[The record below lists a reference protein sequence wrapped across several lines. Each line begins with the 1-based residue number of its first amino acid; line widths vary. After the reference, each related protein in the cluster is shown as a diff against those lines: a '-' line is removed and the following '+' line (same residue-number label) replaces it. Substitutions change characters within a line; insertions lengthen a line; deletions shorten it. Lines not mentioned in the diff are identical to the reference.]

1 MLSKLD
7 IQNYAI
13 IQQVSLEFDK
23 GLNIITGETGAGKS
37 ILIGALGLCL
47 GDRADTKVLYN
58 EKSKCIVEASF
69 DLSAYQL
76 EKLFEDL
83 DLDYEELTIIRRE
96 ISPNGKSR
104 AFVNDTPVTLE
115 TLRQITENLVN
126 LTSQNETQQL
136 NRESYQLAV
145 LDATAGHETLL
156 EDYRQRYRKFKQLE
170 KRLKTL
176 EENQAKL
183 DQDYDYNQFQLQEIE
198 DAQLEGEILEDL
210 EKELTTLSHAES
222 IKTQLQNLLQL
233 IDESDNSILSML
245 NEAFY
250 QLKDIQKYSKDIA
263 KLSERIDSSI
273 IELEDLKSEAED
285 IASNT
290 EYDEERINELSAR
303 VNEANRLLKKHQLLS
318 IEELMNLR
326 DELQILCSSK
336 EQNIEEIEALQ
347 KELQQLEEGL
357 EKAAMALRTSR
368 QKASA
373 QVVEEIQQT
382 LRQIGMPEAVFEVQ
396 LSERKDFTLTGKDQV
411 QFLFNANKGFT
422 KQALNKIASGG
433 ELSRVLLSIQ
443 ALLAQKTSLP
453 TLIFDEI
460 DTGIS
465 GETAAKVAEV
475 FRKISKNH
483 QLIAITHLPQIAA
496 KAEQHF
502 FIYKNDERE
511 KTETKIATLNDEQHV
526 KAIARMLSG
535 ETISEESMNNA
546 RSLIKV

>member
-13 IQQVSLEFDK
+13 IQQVSLEFDN

-47 GDRADTKVLYN
+47 GDRADTKILYN
-58 EKSKCIVEASF
+58 EESKCIVEASF

-156 EDYRQRYRKFKQLE
+156 EDYKQRYRKFKQLE

-250 QLKDIQKYSKDIA
+250 QLKDIQKYSEDIA

-318 IEELMNLR
+318 IEELMILR

-336 EQNIEEIEALQ
+336 EQNTEEIEARQ
-347 KELQQLEEGL
+347 KELQQQEEGL

-373 QVVEEIQQT
+373 QVVEEIQHT

>member
-58 EKSKCIVEASF
+58 EESKCIVEASF

-156 EDYRQRYRKFKQLE
+156 EDYKQRYRKFKQLE

-222 IKTQLQNLLQL
+222 IKTELQNLLQL

-250 QLKDIQKYSKDIA
+250 QLKDIQKYSEDIA

-318 IEELMNLR
+318 IEELMILR
-326 DELQILCSSK
+326 DKLQILCSSK
-336 EQNIEEIEALQ
+336 EQNTEEIEALQ

>member
-1 MLSKLD
+1 MLRKLD

-13 IQQVSLEFDK
+13 IQAVRLEFDK

-58 EKSKCIVEASF
+58 DDSKCIVEASF
-69 DLSAYQL
+69 DLSSYKL
-76 EKLFEDL
+76 ERLFEEL
-83 DLDYEELTIIRRE
+83 DLDYEAITIIRRE

-115 TLRQITENLVN
+115 TLRHITENLVN

-136 NRESYQLAV
+136 NKEAYQLAV
-145 LDATAGHETLL
+145 VDATAGHETLL
-156 EDYRQRYRKFKQLE
+156 NDYKERYREFKQVE
-170 KRLKTL
+170 KQLKNL

-198 DAQLEGEILEDL
+198 AAQLEGENLEDL
-210 EKELTTLSHAES
+210 ENELSTLSHAES
-222 IKTQLQNLLQL
+222 IKSQLQNLLHL
-233 IDESDNSILSML
+233 IDEGETSILSLL

-250 QLKDIQKYSKDIA
+250 QLKDIQKFSENIA

-273 IELEDLKSEAED
+273 IELEDIKNEAED

-290 EYDEERINELSAR
+290 EYDEERINELSER
-303 VNEANRLLKKHQLLS
+303 VNEANRLLKKHQLHS
-318 IEELMNLR
+318 IDELMNLR
-326 DELQILCSSK
+326 NELQILCSSK
-336 EQNIEEIEALQ
+336 QQNTEEISALQ
-347 KELQQLEEGL
+347 KAHIELKKKL
-357 EKAAMALRTSR
+357 EKAALALRSSR
-368 QKASA
+368 QKASI
-373 QVVEEIQQT
+373 QVVEDIQNT
-382 LRQIGMPEAVFEVQ
+382 LHQVGMPEAVFEVNWT
-396 LSERKDFTLTGKDQV
+396 EKNDFTSSGKDQV

-422 KQALNKIASGG
+422 KQALNRIASGG

-475 FRKISKNH
+475 FRKISKKH

-511 KTETKIATLNDEQHV
+511 KTETKIATLNAEQHV

-535 ETISEESMNNA
+535 QTISEESMNNA

>member
-1 MLSKLD
+1 MLRKLD

-13 IQQVSLEFDK
+13 IQAVRLEFDK

-58 EKSKCIVEASF
+58 DDSKCIVEASF
-69 DLSAYQL
+69 DLSSYKL
-76 EKLFEDL
+76 ERLFEEL
-83 DLDYEELTIIRRE
+83 DLDYEAITIIRRE

-136 NRESYQLAV
+136 NKEAYQLAV
-145 LDATAGHETLL
+145 VDATAGHETLL
-156 EDYRQRYRKFKQLE
+156 NDYKGRYREFKQVE
-170 KRLKTL
+170 KQLKNL

-198 DAQLEGEILEDL
+198 AAQLEGENLEDL
-210 EKELTTLSHAES
+210 ENELSTLSHAES
-222 IKTQLQNLLQL
+222 IKSQLQNLLHL
-233 IDESDNSILSML
+233 IDEGETSILSLL

-250 QLKDIQKYSKDIA
+250 QLKDIQKFSENIA

-273 IELEDLKSEAED
+273 IELEDLKNEAED

-290 EYDEERINELSAR
+290 EYDEERINELSER
-303 VNEANRLLKKHQLLS
+303 VNEANRLLKKHQLHS
-318 IEELMNLR
+318 IDELMNLR
-326 DELQILCSSK
+326 NELQILCSSK
-336 EQNIEEIEALQ
+336 QQNTEEISALQ
-347 KELQQLEEGL
+347 KAHIELKKKL
-357 EKAAMALRTSR
+357 EKAALALRSSR
-368 QKASA
+368 QKASI
-373 QVVEEIQQT
+373 QVVEDIQNT
-382 LRQIGMPEAVFEVQ
+382 LHQVGMPEAVFEVNWT
-396 LSERKDFTLTGKDQV
+396 EKNEFTSSGKDQV

-475 FRKISKNH
+475 FRKISKKH

-511 KTETKIATLNDEQHV
+511 KTETKIATLDAEQHV

-535 ETISEESMNNA
+535 QTISEESMNNA

>member
-47 GDRADTKVLYN
+47 GDRADTKVLYSDD
-58 EKSKCIVEASF
+58 SKCIVEASF

-76 EKLFEDL
+76 EKLFEEL
-83 DLDYEELTIIRRE
+83 DLDYEQLTIIRRE
-96 ISPNGKSR
+96 ISPSGKSR

-136 NRESYQLAV
+136 NKESYQLAV
-145 LDATAGHETLL
+145 LDATAGHDTLL
-156 EDYRQRYRKFKQLE
+156 DDYKRRYRKYKQVEKQL
-170 KRLKTL
+170 KKL
-176 EENQAKL
+176 EENQSKL
-183 DQDYDYNQFQLQEIE
+183 DQDFDYNQFQLQEIE
-198 DAQLEGEILEDL
+198 DAQLEGENLENL
-210 EKELTTLSHAES
+210 EKELSTLSHAES

-233 IDESDNSILSML
+233 IDESDNSILSLL

-250 QLKDIQKYSKDIA
+250 QLKDIQKYSEDIA

-290 EYDEERINELSAR
+290 EYDEERINELSTR

-336 EQNIEEIEALQ
+336 QQNTEEIEALK
-347 KELQQLEEGL
+347 KEYKLLYDSL
-357 EKAAMALRTSR
+357 EKAALALRSSR
-368 QKASA
+368 QKASK
-373 QVVEEIQQT
+373 QVVEEIQNT
-382 LRQIGMPEAVFEVQ
+382 LRKIGMPEAVFEVV
-396 LSERKDFTLTGKDQV
+396 LTDRNDFSLNGKDQV

-475 FRKISKNH
+475 FRKISKKH

-511 KTETKIATLNDEQHV
+511 KTETKIATLSAEQHV

-546 RSLIKV
+546 RSLINV

>member
-1 MLSKLD
+1 MLRKLD

-13 IQQVSLEFDK
+13 IQAVRLEFDK

-58 EKSKCIVEASF
+58 DDSKCIVEASF
-69 DLSAYQL
+69 DLSSYKL
-76 EKLFEDL
+76 ERLFEEL
-83 DLDYEELTIIRRE
+83 DLDYEAITIIRRE

-136 NRESYQLAV
+136 NKEAYQLAV
-145 LDATAGHETLL
+145 VDATAGHETLL
-156 EDYRQRYRKFKQLE
+156 NDYKGRYREFKQVE
-170 KRLKTL
+170 KQLKNL

-198 DAQLEGEILEDL
+198 AAQLEGENLEDL
-210 EKELTTLSHAES
+210 ENELSTLSHAES
-222 IKTQLQNLLQL
+222 IKSQLQNLLHL
-233 IDESDNSILSML
+233 IDEGETSILSIL

-250 QLKDIQKYSKDIA
+250 QLKDIQKFSENIA

-273 IELEDLKSEAED
+273 IELEDIKNEAED

-290 EYDEERINELSAR
+290 EYDEERINELSER
-303 VNEANRLLKKHQLLS
+303 VNEANRLLKKHQLQS
-318 IEELMNLR
+318 IDELMNLR
-326 DELQILCSSK
+326 NELQILCSSK
-336 EQNIEEIEALQ
+336 QQNTEEISALQ
-347 KELQQLEEGL
+347 KAHIELKKKL
-357 EKAAMALRTSR
+357 EKAALALRSSR
-368 QKASA
+368 QKASI
-373 QVVEEIQQT
+373 QVVEDIQNT
-382 LRQIGMPEAVFEVQ
+382 LHQVGMPEAVFEVNWT
-396 LSERKDFTLTGKDQV
+396 EKNEFTLSGKDQV

-475 FRKISKNH
+475 FRKISKKH

-511 KTETKIATLNDEQHV
+511 KTETKIATLNAEQHV

-535 ETISEESMNNA
+535 QTISEESMNNA

>member
-1 MLSKLD
+1 MLRTLD

-13 IQQVSLEFDK
+13 IQAARLDFDK

-58 EKSKCIVEASF
+58 DDSKCIVEASF
-69 DLSAYQL
+69 DLSSYKL
-76 EKLFEDL
+76 ETLFEEL
-83 DLDYEELTIIRRE
+83 DLDYETITIIRRE

-136 NRESYQLAV
+136 NKEGYQLAV
-145 LDATAGHETLL
+145 VDATAGHETLL
-156 EDYRQRYRKFKQLE
+156 TDYKARYREFKQVE
-170 KRLKTL
+170 KQLKNL

-198 DAQLEGEILEDL
+198 AAELEGENLEDL
-210 EKELTTLSHAES
+210 ENELSTLSHAES
-222 IKTQLQNLLQL
+222 IKSQLQNVLHL
-233 IDESDNSILSML
+233 IDEGDTSILSLL

-250 QLKDIQKYSKDIA
+250 QLKDIQKFSENIA

-273 IELEDLKSEAED
+273 IELEDLKNEAED
-285 IASNT
+285 LASNT
-290 EYDEERINELSAR
+290 EYDEERINELSRR
-303 VNEANRLLKKHQLLS
+303 VNEANRLLKKHQLHS
-318 IEELMNLR
+318 IDELMNLR
-326 DELQILCSSK
+326 NELQMLCSSK
-336 EQNIEEIEALQ
+336 QQNTEEISALQ
-347 KELQQLEEGL
+347 KAHIELKKKL
-357 EKAAMALRTSR
+357 EKAALALRSSR
-368 QKASA
+368 QKASI
-373 QVVEEIQQT
+373 QVVEDIQNT
-382 LRQIGMPEAVFEVQ
+382 LHQVGMPEAVFEVNWT
-396 LSERKDFTLTGKDQV
+396 EKNDFTLSGKDQV

-475 FRKISKNH
+475 FRKISREH

-511 KTETKIATLNDEQHV
+511 KTETKIATLNAEQHV

-535 ETISEESMNNA
+535 QTISEESMNNA

>member
-1 MLSKLD
+1 MLRKLD

-13 IQQVSLEFDK
+13 IQAVRLEFDK

-47 GDRADTKVLYN
+47 GDRADTKVLHN
-58 EKSKCIVEASF
+58 DDSKCIVEGSF
-69 DLSAYQL
+69 DLSSYKL
-76 EKLFEDL
+76 ERLFEEL
-83 DLDYEELTIIRRE
+83 DLDYEAITIIRRE

-115 TLRQITENLVN
+115 TLRHITENLVN

-136 NRESYQLAV
+136 NKEAYQLAV
-145 LDATAGHETLL
+145 VDATAGHETLL
-156 EDYRQRYRKFKQLE
+156 NDYKGRYREFKQVE
-170 KRLKTL
+170 KQLKNL

-198 DAQLEGEILEDL
+198 AAQLEGENLEDL
-210 EKELTTLSHAES
+210 ENELATLSHAES
-222 IKTQLQNLLQL
+222 IKSQIQNLLHL
-233 IDESDNSILSML
+233 IDEGETSILSLL

-250 QLKDIQKYSKDIA
+250 QLKDIQKFNENIA

-273 IELEDLKSEAED
+273 IELEDLKNEAED

-290 EYDEERINELSAR
+290 EYDEERINELSER
-303 VNEANRLLKKHQLLS
+303 VNEANRLLKKHQLHS
-318 IEELMNLR
+318 IDELMNLR
-326 DELQILCSSK
+326 NELQILCSSK
-336 EQNIEEIEALQ
+336 QQNTEEISALQ
-347 KELQQLEEGL
+347 KAHIELKKKL
-357 EKAAMALRTSR
+357 EKAALALRSSR
-368 QKASA
+368 QKASI
-373 QVVEEIQQT
+373 QVVEDIQNT
-382 LRQIGMPEAVFEVQ
+382 LHQVGMPEAVFEVNWT
-396 LSERKDFTLTGKDQV
+396 EKNDFTLSGKDQV

-475 FRKISKNH
+475 FRKISKKH

-496 KAEQHF
+496 KAERHF

-511 KTETKIATLNDEQHV
+511 KTETKIATLDAEQHV

-535 ETISEESMNNA
+535 QTISEESMNNA

>member
-1 MLSKLD
+1 MLRTLD

-13 IQQVSLEFDK
+13 IQAARLDFDK

-58 EKSKCIVEASF
+58 DDSKCIVEASF
-69 DLSAYQL
+69 DLSSYKL
-76 EKLFEDL
+76 ETLFEEL
-83 DLDYEELTIIRRE
+83 DLDYEAITIIRRE

-136 NRESYQLAV
+136 NKEGYQLAV
-145 LDATAGHETLL
+145 VDATAGHETLL
-156 EDYRQRYRKFKQLE
+156 TDYKARYREFKQVE
-170 KRLKTL
+170 KQLKNL

-198 DAQLEGEILEDL
+198 AAELEGENLEDL
-210 EKELTTLSHAES
+210 ENELSTLNHSES
-222 IKTQLQNLLQL
+222 IKSQLQNVLHLL
-233 IDESDNSILSML
+233 DEGETSILSLL

-250 QLKDIQKYSKDIA
+250 QLKDIQKFSENIA
-263 KLSERIDSSI
+263 KLSERVDSSI
-273 IELEDLKSEAED
+273 IELEDLKNEAED

-290 EYDEERINELSAR
+290 EYDEERINELSER
-303 VNEANRLLKKHQLLS
+303 VNEANRLLKKHQLHS
-318 IEELMNLR
+318 IDELMNLR
-326 DELQILCSSK
+326 NELQMLCSSK
-336 EQNIEEIEALQ
+336 QQNTEEISALQ
-347 KELQQLEEGL
+347 KAHIELKKRL
-357 EKAAMALRTSR
+357 EKAALALRSSR
-368 QKASA
+368 QKASS
-373 QVVEEIQQT
+373 QVVEDIQNT
-382 LRQIGMPEAVFEVQ
+382 LHQVGMPEAVFEVNWT
-396 LSERKDFTLTGKDQV
+396 EKNDFTLSGKDQV

-475 FRKISKNH
+475 FRKISRKH

-511 KTETKIATLNDEQHV
+511 KTETKIVTLNAEQHV

-535 ETISEESMNNA
+535 QTISEESMNNA

>member
-1 MLSKLD
+1 MLRKLD

-13 IQQVSLEFDK
+13 IQAVRLEFDK

-58 EKSKCIVEASF
+58 DDSKCIVEASF
-69 DLSAYQL
+69 DLSSYKL
-76 EKLFEDL
+76 ERLFEEL
-83 DLDYEELTIIRRE
+83 DLDYEAITIIRRE

-136 NRESYQLAV
+136 NKEAYQLAV
-145 LDATAGHETLL
+145 VDATAGHETLL
-156 EDYRQRYRKFKQLE
+156 NDYKGRYREFKQVE
-170 KRLKTL
+170 KQLKNL

-198 DAQLEGEILEDL
+198 AAQLEGENLEDL
-210 EKELTTLSHAES
+210 ENELSTLSHAES
-222 IKTQLQNLLQL
+222 IKSQLQNLLHL
-233 IDESDNSILSML
+233 IDEGETSILSLL

-250 QLKDIQKYSKDIA
+250 QLKDIQKFSENIA

-273 IELEDLKSEAED
+273 IELEDIKNEAED

-290 EYDEERINELSAR
+290 EYDEERINELSER
-303 VNEANRLLKKHQLLS
+303 VNEANRLLKKHQLQS
-318 IEELMNLR
+318 IDELMNLR
-326 DELQILCSSK
+326 NELQILCSSK
-336 EQNIEEIEALQ
+336 QQNTEEISALQ
-347 KELQQLEEGL
+347 KAHIELKKKL
-357 EKAAMALRTSR
+357 EKAALALRSSR
-368 QKASA
+368 QKASI
-373 QVVEEIQQT
+373 QVVEDIQNT
-382 LRQIGMPEAVFEVQ
+382 LHQVGMPEAVFEVNWT
-396 LSERKDFTLTGKDQV
+396 EKNEFTLSGKDQV

-475 FRKISKNH
+475 FRKISKKH

-511 KTETKIATLNDEQHV
+511 KTETKIATLNAEQHV

-535 ETISEESMNNA
+535 QTISEESMNNA

>member
-1 MLSKLD
+1 MLRKLD

-13 IQQVSLEFDK
+13 IQAVRLEFDK

-58 EKSKCIVEASF
+58 DDSKCIVEASF
-69 DLSAYQL
+69 DLSSYKL
-76 EKLFEDL
+76 ERLFEEL
-83 DLDYEELTIIRRE
+83 DLDYEAITIIRRE

-115 TLRQITENLVN
+115 TLRHITENLVN

-136 NRESYQLAV
+136 NKEAYQLAV
-145 LDATAGHETLL
+145 VDATAGHETLL
-156 EDYRQRYRKFKQLE
+156 NDYKERYREFKQVE
-170 KRLKTL
+170 KQLKNL

-198 DAQLEGEILEDL
+198 AAQLEGENLEDL
-210 EKELTTLSHAES
+210 ENELSTLSHAES
-222 IKTQLQNLLQL
+222 IKSQLQNLLHL
-233 IDESDNSILSML
+233 IDEGETSILSLL

-250 QLKDIQKYSKDIA
+250 QLKDIQKFSENIA

-273 IELEDLKSEAED
+273 IELEDIKNEAED

-290 EYDEERINELSAR
+290 EYDEERINELSER
-303 VNEANRLLKKHQLLS
+303 VNEANRLLKKHQLHS
-318 IEELMNLR
+318 IDELMNLR
-326 DELQILCSSK
+326 NELQILCSSK
-336 EQNIEEIEALQ
+336 QQNTEEISALQ
-347 KELQQLEEGL
+347 KAHIELKKKL
-357 EKAAMALRTSR
+357 EKAALALRSSR
-368 QKASA
+368 QKASI
-373 QVVEEIQQT
+373 QVVEDIQNT
-382 LRQIGMPEAVFEVQ
+382 LHQVGMPEAVFEVNWT
-396 LSERKDFTLTGKDQV
+396 EKNDFTSSGKDQV

-475 FRKISKNH
+475 FRKISKKH

-511 KTETKIATLNDEQHV
+511 KTETKIATLDAEQHV

-535 ETISEESMNNA
+535 QTISEESMNNA

>member
-1 MLSKLD
+1 MLRTLD

-13 IQQVSLEFDK
+13 IQAARLDFDK

-58 EKSKCIVEASF
+58 DDSKCIVEASF
-69 DLSAYQL
+69 DLSSYKL
-76 EKLFEDL
+76 ETLFEEL
-83 DLDYEELTIIRRE
+83 DLDYEAITIIRRE

-136 NRESYQLAV
+136 NKEAYQLALV
-145 LDATAGHETLL
+145 DATAGHETLL
-156 EDYRQRYRKFKQLE
+156 NDYKERYREFKQVE
-170 KRLKTL
+170 KQLKNL

-198 DAQLEGEILEDL
+198 AAQLEGENLEDL
-210 EKELTTLSHAES
+210 ENELSTLSHAES
-222 IKTQLQNLLQL
+222 IKSQLQNLLHL
-233 IDESDNSILSML
+233 IDEGETSILSLL

-250 QLKDIQKYSKDIA
+250 QLKDIQKFSENIA

-273 IELEDLKSEAED
+273 IELEDIKNEAED

-290 EYDEERINELSAR
+290 EYDEERINELSER
-303 VNEANRLLKKHQLLS
+303 VNEANRLLKKHQLHS
-318 IEELMNLR
+318 IDELMNLR
-326 DELQILCSSK
+326 NELQILCSSK
-336 EQNIEEIEALQ
+336 QQNTEEISALQ
-347 KELQQLEEGL
+347 KAHIELKKKL
-357 EKAAMALRTSR
+357 EKAALALRSSR
-368 QKASA
+368 QKASI
-373 QVVEEIQQT
+373 QVVEDIQNT
-382 LRQIGMPEAVFEVQ
+382 LHQVGMPEAVFEVNWT
-396 LSERKDFTLTGKDQV
+396 EKNDFTSSGKDQV

-475 FRKISKNH
+475 FRKISKKH

-511 KTETKIATLNDEQHV
+511 KTETKISTLNAEQHV

-535 ETISEESMNNA
+535 QTISEESMNNA

>member
-1 MLSKLD
+1 MLRTLD

-13 IQQVSLEFDK
+13 IQAARLDFDK

-58 EKSKCIVEASF
+58 DDSKCIVEASF
-69 DLSAYQL
+69 DLSSYKL
-76 EKLFEDL
+76 ETLFEEL
-83 DLDYEELTIIRRE
+83 DLDYEAITIIRRE

-136 NRESYQLAV
+136 NKEAYQLAV
-145 LDATAGHETLL
+145 VDATAGHETLL
-156 EDYRQRYRKFKQLE
+156 NDYKERYREFKQVE
-170 KRLKTL
+170 KQLKNL

-198 DAQLEGEILEDL
+198 AAQLEGENLEDL
-210 EKELTTLSHAES
+210 ENELSTLSHAES
-222 IKTQLQNLLQL
+222 IKSQLQNLLHL
-233 IDESDNSILSML
+233 IDEGETSILSLL

-250 QLKDIQKYSKDIA
+250 QLKDIQKFSENIA

-273 IELEDLKSEAED
+273 IELEDIKNEAED

-290 EYDEERINELSAR
+290 EYDEERINELSER
-303 VNEANRLLKKHQLLS
+303 VNEANRLLKKHQLHS
-318 IEELMNLR
+318 IDELMNLR
-326 DELQILCSSK
+326 NELQMLCSSK
-336 EQNIEEIEALQ
+336 QQNTEEISALQ
-347 KELQQLEEGL
+347 KAHIELKKRL
-357 EKAAMALRTSR
+357 EKAALALRSSR
-368 QKASA
+368 QKASI
-373 QVVEEIQQT
+373 QVVEDIQNT
-382 LRQIGMPEAVFEVQ
+382 LHQVGMPEAVFEVNWT
-396 LSERKDFTLTGKDQV
+396 EKNDFTLSGKDQV

-475 FRKISKNH
+475 FRKISKKH

-511 KTETKIATLNDEQHV
+511 KTETKIATLNAEQHV

-535 ETISEESMNNA
+535 QTISEESMNNA

>member
-250 QLKDIQKYSKDIA
+250 QLKDIQKYSEDIA

>member
-1 MLSKLD
+1 MLRKLD

-13 IQQVSLEFDK
+13 IQAVRLEFDK

-58 EKSKCIVEASF
+58 DDSKCIVEASF
-69 DLSAYQL
+69 DLSSYKL
-76 EKLFEDL
+76 ERLFEEL
-83 DLDYEELTIIRRE
+83 DLDYEAITIIRRE

-115 TLRQITENLVN
+115 TLRHITENLVN

-136 NRESYQLAV
+136 NKEAYQLAV
-145 LDATAGHETLL
+145 VDATAGHETLL
-156 EDYRQRYRKFKQLE
+156 NDYKERYREFKQVE
-170 KRLKTL
+170 KQLKNL

-198 DAQLEGEILEDL
+198 AAQLEGENLEDL
-210 EKELTTLSHAES
+210 ENELSTLSHAES
-222 IKTQLQNLLQL
+222 IKSQIQNLLHL
-233 IDESDNSILSML
+233 IDEGETSILSLL

-250 QLKDIQKYSKDIA
+250 QLKDIQKFSENIA

-273 IELEDLKSEAED
+273 IELEDIKNEAED

-290 EYDEERINELSAR
+290 EYDEERINELSER
-303 VNEANRLLKKHQLLS
+303 VNEANRLLKKHQLHS
-318 IEELMNLR
+318 IDELMNLR
-326 DELQILCSSK
+326 NELQILCSSK
-336 EQNIEEIEALQ
+336 QQNTEEISALQ
-347 KELQQLEEGL
+347 KAHIELKKKL
-357 EKAAMALRTSR
+357 EKAALALRSSR
-368 QKASA
+368 QKASI
-373 QVVEEIQQT
+373 QVVEDIQNT
-382 LRQIGMPEAVFEVQ
+382 LHQVGMPEAVFEVNWT
-396 LSERKDFTLTGKDQV
+396 EKNDFTSSGKDQV

-475 FRKISKNH
+475 FRKISKKH

-511 KTETKIATLNDEQHV
+511 KTETRIATLDAEQHV

-535 ETISEESMNNA
+535 QTISEESMNNA